1 MTLLETI
8 QLEFFSRNGY
18 NFCNESFGVIDN
30 LMPILNESKKILGDI
45 IKKNKTVDTF
55 VNIEHPLYK
64 EISNLFPKQ
73 IDIHFQYNQVY
84 VAPKGSNKKC
94 SITAVYQG
102 MNGESAN
109 IFLKACG
116 KPFYVI
122 NRIPVI
128 LAHELTHAYEDLNR
142 IRGDVKLGLVDSLNA
157 FYKLAIIIK
166 NNAYL
171 FSYLMRDFA
180 DCCYWLNPSERR
192 ANLGRLEIELEPY
205 FSKIVDERSATKYI
219 EKLPVYKEFELIKMK
234 LQNIA
239 GREKEIRNE
248 LFSVMDLNDNDINK
262 FSLSNINKTIKQLAD
277 FLEDFE
283 IKLFRNAANLAY
295 DAVMIRVEK
304 FV

>member
-1 MTLLETI
+1 ML
-8 QLEFFSRNGY
+8 
-18 NFCNESFGVIDN
+18 
-30 LMPILNESKKILGDI
+30 ILKESKKILGDI
-45 IKKNKTVDTF
+45 IKKNKPVDTF
-55 VNIEHPLYK
+55 VHIEHPLYK

-73 IDIHFQYNQVY
+73 IDIHFQYSPVY
-84 VAPKGSNKKC
+84 SVQNASNKKC
-94 SITAVYQG
+94 SMTAVYQG
-102 MNGESAN
+102 INGDSVN
-109 IFLKACG
+109 IFLKVNG
-116 KPFYVI
+116 KPFYVVD
-122 NRIPVI
+122 RIPAI

-142 IRGDVKLGLVDSLNA
+142 TRCDVKLGLIDSLNA

-166 NNAYL
+166 NNAYS

-180 DCCYWLNPSERR
+180 DCLYWLNPAERR
-192 ANLGRLEIELEPY
+192 ANLGRLEVELEPY

-219 EKLPVYKEFELIKMK
+219 EKLPVYKEFENIKMK

-248 LFSVMDLNDNDINK
+248 LFSVMDFNDNDTKK
-262 FSLSNINKTIKQLAD
+262 FSLLNINKTIKQLAD

-295 DAVMIRVEK
+295 DAVMMRVEK